1 MEIRQKRTGKLFTDI
16 QLEMALKLIIND
28 DNNNNNN
35 NNSNNNNMNNMNND
49 SNTTTTTNNNNN
61 NNSIDKNTNNSNK
74 SVVYVSLSEKRSHSG
89 VCNTNRS
96 AEAVQLFVFNQHRA
110 GDSFSEEKLSPLN
123 T

>member
-1 MEIRQKRTGKLFTDI
+1 
-16 QLEMALKLIIND
+16 MALKLIIND
-28 DNNNNNN
+28 DNN

-49 SNTTTTTNNNNN
+49 SNTTTTNNNNN
-61 NNSIDKNTNNSNK
+61 HNNSIDKNTNNSNK

-110 GDSFSEEKLSPLN
+110 GDSFSEKKLSPLN
-123 T
+123 TWNVMQTTTVSKRKRGNI